1 MSTSTALALLP
12 TVPSDVEAF
21 AAEHGIS
28 AILPTLVALTRQI
41 FPEAPMSLSVYS
53 DAVYPEW
60 QQILIEV
67 KVPDYTVDEYLDW
80 YRRWAGE
87 LFAHCPSTHAH
98 LFGLDV
104 EPA

>member
-1 MSTSTALALLP
+1 MSPSTAPASLP
-12 TVPSDVEAF
+12 TIPPDVEAF
-21 AAEHGIS
+21 AAEHGVS
-28 AILPTLVALTRQI
+28 AYLPDLLALTRQI
-41 FPEAPMSLSVYS
+41 FPDAPMSLSIDS

-60 QQILIEV
+60 QQIVIEV
-67 KVPDYTVDEYLDW
+67 KVPDFTVDEYLDW
-80 YRRWAGE
+80 YRRWADG